1 MKKSTVRIICVI
13 LGLLM
18 VASTIVLV
26 VSGLMTSCEDAK
38 ARKEAESTQ
47 TAAIVYDIEEL

>member
-1 MKKSTVRIICVI
+1 MKKSTARIICVI

-18 VASTIVLV
+18 VAGTIALV
-26 VSGLMTSCEDAK
+26 ASGLVTSCKIAK
-38 ARKEAESTQ
+38 AEKESESTQ